1 MAEPT
6 EPMPAGVELHLGD
19 VRDPDRLRE
28 VIAATAPRRV
38 YHLAALSHVGRS
50 WERRK
55 DTLDVNV
62 VGTGLLLE
70 AIEREAPDARVLLVS
85 TGQVY
90 GPAAPDRMPLS
101 EREPSRPISPYA
113 ASKVC
118 CEVLARQAADA
129 GRLEVTIA
137 RPFNF
142 AGPGQHP
149 SFVCSDF
156 ARQVALIEAGRR
168 APVLRVG
175 NLDARRDFTDV
186 RDMVAGFDAVLRS
199 GRAGRAYNL
208 ASGRAVSI
216 QSVLDRLLEM
226 SRVEIRV
233 ERDAERMRPADVPIF
248 VGAPHR
254 AREELG
260 WEAAIPLAD
269 TLADTLAFWRSAVTS
284 DAPDALDE

>member
-1 MAEPT
+1 MT
-6 EPMPAGVELHLGD
+6 EPRAPLPEGVELHLGD
-19 VRDPDRLRE
+19 VRDFARVRE
-28 VIAATAPRRV
+28 VIAAVAPGRI

-50 WERRK
+50 WEHRK

-70 AIEREAPDARVLLVS
+70 AIEQEAPEARVMLVS

-90 GPAAPDRMPLS
+90 GPAGPERMPLA
-101 EREPSRPISPYA
+101 EDEPTRPVSPYA

-156 ARQVALIEAGRR
+156 ARQIARAEAGLRE
-168 APVLRVG
+168 PVLRVG
-175 NLDARRDFTDV
+175 NLEARRDFTDV
-186 RDMVAGFDAVLRS
+186 RDMVAGFDAVLRCGHS
-199 GRAGRAYNL
+199 GRAYNL
-208 ASGRAVSI
+208 ASGRGVTVQSI
-216 QSVLDRLLEM
+216 LDRLLEM
-226 SRVEIRV
+226 SPAEIRV
-233 ERDAERMRPADVPIF
+233 EGDPDRMRPADVPVF
-248 VGAPHR
+248 VGDPTR
-254 AREELG
+254 ARTELG
-260 WEAAIPLAD
+260 WKAGTPLETTLGD
-269 TLADTLAFWRSAVTS
+269 TLAYWRNEYISRDG
-284 DAPDALDE
+284 DA